1 MENSIKISI
10 VRPGKQTLK
19 TEGISLQIPG
29 YDGSIGIMHNRQ
41 PLVTLMDSGLIC
53 IKSFNG
59 KKSYFAVSGGFAE
72 IQDNVA
78 TLLCDSII
86 TPEDLP
92 EINMETTG
100 VAVQIPLKKP
110 SFNDEEMKN
119 YLFAL
124 LRSKLIKQQ

>member
-100 VAVQIPLKKP
+100 EFSSGIYSL
-110 SFNDEEMKN
+110 SFVLSATTEFETK
-119 YLFAL
+119 L
-124 LRSKLIKQQ
+124 LLYKRFS